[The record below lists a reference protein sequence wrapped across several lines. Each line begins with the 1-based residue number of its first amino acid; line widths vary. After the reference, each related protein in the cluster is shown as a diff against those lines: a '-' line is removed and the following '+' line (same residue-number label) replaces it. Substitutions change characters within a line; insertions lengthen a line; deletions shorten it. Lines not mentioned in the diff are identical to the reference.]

1 MMNKRFISKPKG
13 FTLIEFLVASSLAI
27 IVISAAGG
35 TYFMTRK
42 LSDATQKR
50 LDIQQNLRN
59 AASLLTRD
67 ARNAGTFGC
76 FNTAI
81 ASGFPTLTNAKA
93 NTNAKDNTVVA
104 NPTLVMNAASDNG
117 YGVRVIPQTE
127 VASKF
132 PVPNTVTAKSDL
144 LLLIYGKGST
154 GVTQPV
160 NGAAAM
166 PTLNINKAEN
176 DADLNQAF
184 VSSGDVIVSSCKE
197 AVLGKLNGVQ
207 NADTTTL
214 KFNPAID
221 LMAMKDE
228 SEQARGEL
236 AVSRLY
242 ASAYMLGSV
251 NGSQPALL
259 RFDLN
264 GSGQWQGPQLMAE
277 GVTQMNLSFGYVV
290 NCTNQTAVNASDL
303 NKETFSFF
311 NNLSKQMLP
320 ALIRLHLKYR
330 TSIDDSNNSETD
342 YFINATVRGGNTCST
357 VTPSI

>member
-81 ASGFPTLTNAKA
+81 ASGFPTLTNAKT
-93 NTNAKDNTVVA
+93 NTNAKDNIVVA
-104 NPTLVMNAASDNG
+104 DPPTLVMNATNNG
-117 YGVRVIPQTE
+117 GFGVRVISQE
-127 VASKF
+127 KIKSEFLVSNA
-132 PVPNTVTAKSDL
+132 VTAKSDL

-166 PTLNINKAEN
+166 PTLDINKAEN

-184 VSSGDVIVSSCKE
+184 VRSGDVIVSSCKK
-197 AVLGKLNGVQ
+197 AVFGKLDGVQ
-207 NADTTTL
+207 NAGTTTL
-214 KFNPAID
+214 KFKPAID

-228 SEQARGEL
+228 SARGEL
-236 AVSRLY
+236 TVSRLY

-251 NGSQPALL
+251 NNSQPALL

-264 GSGQWQGPQLMAE
+264 GSGEWQGPQLMAE
-277 GVTQMNLSFGYVV
+277 GVTQMDLSFGYVDG
-290 NCTNQTAVNASDL
+290 CTNQTAVDENGL
-303 NKETFSFF
+303 NQEKFIFS
-311 NNLSKQMLP
+311 NSLSKKMLP
-320 ALIRLHLKYR
+320 ALIRMHLKYR
-330 TSIDDSNNSETD
+330 ASIDDSNGNETD

>member
-93 NTNAKDNTVVA
+93 N
-104 NPTLVMNAASDNG
+104 PTLVMNATSNDG
-117 YGVRVIPQTE
+117 FGVRVISRGE
-127 VASKF
+127 IASKF
-132 PVPNTVTAKSDL
+132 PVSNAVTAQSDL

-160 NGAAAM
+160 NNTAAM

-184 VSSGDVIVSSCKE
+184 VRSGDVIVSSCKK

-207 NADTTTL
+207 NAGTTTL

-228 SEQARGEL
+228 SAHGEL
-236 AVSRLY
+236 TVSRLY

-277 GVTQMNLSFGYVV
+277 GVTQMNLSFGYVDG
-290 NCTNQTAVNASDL
+290 CTNQTAVNESEL
-303 NKETFSFF
+303 NKETFIFS

-320 ALIRLHLKYR
+320 ALIRMHLKYR
-330 TSIDDSNNSETD
+330 TSIDDSNGNATD